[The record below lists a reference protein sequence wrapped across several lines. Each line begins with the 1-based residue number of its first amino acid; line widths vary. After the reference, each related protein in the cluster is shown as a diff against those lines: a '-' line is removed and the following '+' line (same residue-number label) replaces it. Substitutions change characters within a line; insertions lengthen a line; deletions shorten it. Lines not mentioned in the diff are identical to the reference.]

1 MKFKTITLDYDE
13 VFSNADNFREYL
25 NNLNEIYKLKTKK
38 IIKSIYI
45 RISSRG
51 NGIHIKLEL
60 YKPITFLKLLKY
72 RVMLND
78 DVNRIRMDILRYSK
92 NEVNRL
98 WDAKMDLKS
107 NKIYK
112 ASKWIRL

>member
-1 MKFKTITLDYDE
+1 
-13 VFSNADNFREYL
+13 
-25 NNLNEIYKLKTKK
+25 
-38 IIKSIYI
+38 
-45 RISSRG
+45 
-51 NGIHIKLEL
+51 
-60 YKPITFLKLLKY
+60 
-72 RVMLND
+72 MLND